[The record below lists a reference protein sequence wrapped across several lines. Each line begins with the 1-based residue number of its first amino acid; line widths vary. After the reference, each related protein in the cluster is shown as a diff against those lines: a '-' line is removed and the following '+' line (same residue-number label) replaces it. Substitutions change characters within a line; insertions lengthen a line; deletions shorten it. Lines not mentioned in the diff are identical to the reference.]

1 MLALA
6 EILGLIVLN
15 ALVHAAFTRWKVAR
29 RATGLKRSAKMRI
42 STHYPLHPSPAASS
56 ALHFDGAPAECAPGH
71 AAHIR
76 PAGIDW

>member
-6 EILGLIVLN
+6 EILGLTILN
-15 ALVHAAFTRWKVAR
+15 ALLHAAFTRWKLAR
-29 RATGLKRSAKMRI
+29 RATGPKRPARLRLAA
-42 STHYPLHPSPAASS
+42 HYPLHPSPVA
-56 ALHFDGAPAECAPGH
+56 GAPEH

>member
-6 EILGLIVLN
+6 EILGLVILN
-15 ALVHAAFTRWKVAR
+15 ALIHTAFTRWKIAR
-29 RATGLKRSAKMRI
+29 RAAGPKRYAKARI
-42 STHYPLHPSPAASS
+42 SIQYPLHPSPVAS
-56 ALHFDGAPAECAPGH
+56 ALRFEGAPEH